1 MAEMIGLSYVKKA
14 AEPEDFEGLYE
25 ALFDRKLG
33 NLTEELNSDR
43 TSPDVALAKGLRF
56 RLSHLRLEKSKDSK

>member
-1 MAEMIGLSYVKKA
+1 MANIIGLSYVQKA

-43 TSPDVALAKGLRF
+43 TSPDIALSKGLRF
-56 RLSHLRLEKSKDSK
+56 RLSYLGLAKSKASK

>member
-1 MAEMIGLSYVKKA
+1 MIGLSYVKKA

-43 TSPDVALAKGLRF
+43 TSPDLALAKGLRF
-56 RLSHLRLEKSKDSK
+56 RLSYLGLAKPKASK

>member
-1 MAEMIGLSYVKKA
+1 MIGLSYVKKA

-33 NLTEELNSDR
+33 NLTEELNDR
-43 TSPDVALAKGLRF
+43 TSPDLAKGLRF
-56 RLSHLRLEKSKDSK
+56 RLSHLRLEKSKASK